1 MWKWIKENDKPLQIL
16 LAFALAIGGS
26 VEYFNRRAQA
36 AVETTLKFIEAYQK
50 PETLA
55 SWSRESTYWERDGA
69 KYATAG
75 TEQAWAQNALC
86 LLNAGERYRKDAAP
100 DTSEV
105 RKDCAGIPAAPSV
118 AEANLFEDV
127 TVLQNFFQS
136 VAICANAE
144 ICDPTATCA
153 FFGEKIDAFYK
164 MYGKYLAEKAAQRHS
179 LLSDDM
185 AIFVKSTCADEFR
198 RLTSRSTP

>member
-1 MWKWIKENDKPLQIL
+1 MWTWIKENDKPLQIL

-36 AVETTLKFIEAYQK
+36 GVETTLKFIEAYRK

-55 SWSRESTYWERDGA
+55 SASRETNYWEREGA
-69 KYATAG
+69 RYATAG
-75 TEQAWAQNALC
+75 TESTWAQNALC

-100 DTSEV
+100 DASQV
-105 RKDCAGIPAAPSV
+105 RKDCTGIPAVPSA

-127 TVLQNFFQS
+127 NVLQNFFQS

-153 FFGEKIDAFYK
+153 FFAEKIDAFYN

-185 AIFVKSTCADEFR
+185 AIFARRTCRDELN